1 MLVNEQYGITPL
13 HQAASRNQC
22 TVAEV
27 LITAQADPNIKNWV
41 TRPCALLLWLSVQ
54 VGGQS
59 KETPMQF
66 AKQNNHHAM
75 IDFLKSHGG
84 AET

>member
-27 LITAQADPNIKNWV
+27 LISAQADPNIKNWV
-41 TRPCALLLWLSVQ
+41 TSPCALSLWLN

-66 AKQNNHHAM
+66 AKQNNHHGM

-84 AET
+84 VET